1 MHAHQSLDAMKSAT
15 LTQFE
20 HVAPDTPCTVRAVA
34 ADEAA
39 AHLAAQH
46 LVIEA
51 AAAARPHQPRI
62 EATPRD
68 TERLAHQVHRPGPSV
83 LRNKAELH
91 IDSLA
96 K

>member
-1 MHAHQSLDAMKSAT
+1 MKPAT
-15 LTQFE
+15 LAQFE
-20 HVAPDTPCTVRAVA
+20 HVMPHAPGAVRPVTG
-34 ADEAA
+34 DEAV

-46 LVIEA
+46 FVIEA
-51 AAAARPHQPRI
+51 ATTARPHQPGI
-62 EATPRD
+62 EAAARD

-83 LRNKAELH
+83 LRHKAELH